1 MDRAARPHR
10 RCAAGVLLV
19 IDELLSDFLL
29 SIRRAHSKT
38 WHAIDDIGYQVKA
51 VEVVLYDHIERCG
64 RRASCL

>member
-1 MDRAARPHR
+1 
-10 RCAAGVLLV
+10 V